1 VGTATFKDYY
11 AILGVANNV
20 TVDEI
25 KKAFRDKAKQ
35 YHPDVCKLPDAHQ
48 RFIEVGEAYEI
59 LKDPETRRQYDE
71 FIRQAS
77 QQRGQGNTYKDFG
90 RAQQQAQ
97 AQAESYA
104 GMDLEDLIVSVLGFA
119 YEVGRA
125 IVVGERD
132 KPKLTFGD
140 YVRLGLCGFLLTI
153 AIIATCTGVGTIP
166 GIMLFKGAYDLSF
179 KDGKFLG
186 FGPLILSTI
195 IADVVIV
202 VSLFYFI
209 DRVICG

>member
-1 VGTATFKDYY
+1 MGTATFKDYY
-11 AILGVANNV
+11 AILGVSRNA
-20 TVDEI
+20 TLDEI
-25 KKAFRDKAKQ
+25 KRAFRDKAKQ

-59 LKDPETRRQYDE
+59 LKDPETRREYDE
-71 FIRQAS
+71 FVRQAY
-77 QQRGQGNTYKDFG
+77 QQQAQESTYSDFG

-97 AQAESYA
+97 AQAETYA
-104 GMDLEDLIVSVLGFA
+104 DMSLEDILTSVLGFA

-132 KPKLTFGD
+132 RPKLTFGD

-179 KDGKFLG
+179 KDDKFLG
-186 FGPLILSTI
+186 FGPLILSAI
-195 IADVVIV
+195 VADIVIV
-202 VSLFYFI
+202 GSLFLLI
-209 DRVICG
+209 NWWANS